1 MTAFAPR
8 LVPCS
13 PLPAGSATL
22 AGVTIAERTGLAI
35 TTLIARRG
43 RESSLA
49 RWMRDSFGVD
59 LPSTPRR
66 AHAGSLAVLALAPG
80 SWLLIC
86 EDADD
91 RQAARW
97 RGALGPSASVADKSD
112 AFTVLRLRGDG
123 AREALAKQ
131 VPLDLHPGTFRVDDV
146 AATRAGHMG
155 VMLWRLDDDGDG
167 APVFELAAQRSYAAS
182 LWEALVDDRA

>member
-1 MTAFAPR
+1 MTDFTPR
-8 LVPCS
+8 LTPCS

-35 TTLIARRG
+35 TALIARKG

-49 RWMRDSFGVD
+49 RWMRDSFGLD

-66 AHAGSLAVLALAPG
+66 AHAGRLAVLAIAPG
-80 SWLLIC
+80 SWLVIC

-97 RGALGPSASVADKSD
+97 RGALGPSASIADKSD
-112 AFTVLRLRGDG
+112 AFAVLRLQGNG
-123 AREALAKQ
+123 VREALAKQ
-131 VPLDLHPGTFRVDDV
+131 VPLDLHPSAFRVDDV
-146 AATRAGHMG
+146 ASTRAGHIAL
-155 VMLWRLDDDGDG
+155 MLWRLEDDGDG
-167 APVFELAAQRSYAAS
+167 APVFELAVQRSYAAS
-182 LWEALVDDRA
+182 LWQALVEDQT